1 LSARAASPI
10 PSSAR
15 SRPAD
20 ETVHGSSR
28 SALASRIPPI
38 PGDHSIE
45 IYLREINR
53 VKLLTADQEKELA
66 TRVQHGDVEA
76 RNHLAS
82 ANLRLVVSIAKRYNN
97 RGLVLLDLIE
107 EGNVGLMRAV
117 EKFDPAANCRFS
129 TYATWWIKQSIR
141 RALTNTVKTV
151 RIPSYMVELMSRWNE
166 ATERLL
172 LRLDREPSAAEI
184 AQHLNLNGDAVL
196 AVRAA
201 IETASRYTQSFTAD
215 DDNNDL
221 AEMIVDSTTPDPGAQ
236 LQAGTELQRML
247 ACLAR
252 LDNRQIRILRMRFG
266 LGYDEPMTLKEI
278 GAELGLT
285 RERVRQIQNEAL
297 AQLFKAMSEGELV

>member
-1 LSARAASPI
+1 M
-10 PSSAR
+10 
-15 SRPAD
+15 
-20 ETVHGSSR
+20 
-28 SALASRIPPI
+28 
-38 PGDHSIE
+38 
-45 IYLREINR
+45 
-53 VKLLTADQEKELA
+53 KLLTADQEKELA
-66 TRVQHGDVEA
+66 TRVQRGDVEA

-97 RGLVLLDLIE
+97 RGLMLLDLIE

-166 ATERLL
+166 ATEKLL

-184 AQHLNLNGDAVL
+184 AQHLKLNEDATL

-221 AEMIVDSTTPDPGAQ
+221 AEMIVDPGSPDPGAQ
-236 LQAGTELQRML
+236 IQAGTELQRML
-247 ACLAR
+247 ACLAQ